1 MIAKRGISA
10 PNITMPNPFGP
21 NSPVIGFIL
30 ALAIGFLVGRTREPE
45 VGRPQRPGTRDFLII
60 ALLGAIAGHLAN
72 TGISIALLAATA
84 GALFLMRAHHPERS
98 GITTELAAIATFALG
113 GLCLTP
119 EREFA
124 AALGI
129 VLATILARRDQVR
142 RFVHEG
148 ISDQEFIDTLSFL
161 GIIFIIYPLL
171 PTGGYG
177 PFSFFDP
184 RRIWLFVIL
193 VSGVSFVGY
202 FLTKF
207 SDPVRGGLL
216 TAIVGALASTTAYT
230 IGISQAVEQAPESA
244 VPAARNALIANSI
257 LFPRMALI
265 VSPICPEL
273 ALAVVPAFGAMTLA
287 GFLSAFVL
295 TRKPGEQG
303 AGVSASIFRNPFAL
317 WPALKFGIVF
327 TAVLFLTHA
336 AKRLLGNSGQ
346 MLVSAISG
354 LVDVDA
360 ISLTLAGFVQ
370 SGTTTPRDAVVG
382 MTLAAGVNAIFK
394 SAIAQSSG
402 QAALYQRLIAGF
414 VIMFVAGAAVIVSV
428 DPGHF
433 AALMHRMQM

>member
-1 MIAKRGISA
+1 
-10 PNITMPNPFGP
+10 MPSLLAP

-45 VGRPQRPGTRDFLII
+45 IGKPQRPGTRDFLII
-60 ALLGAIAGHLAN
+60 ALLGAIAGHMAN
-72 TGISIALLAATA
+72 PAISIALLAATT
-84 GALFLMRAHHPERS
+84 GALLMMRAHHPERS
-98 GITTELAAIATFALG
+98 GITTELAAISTFALG
-113 GLCLTP
+113 ALCLTP
-119 EREFA
+119 DREFA

-129 VLATILARRDQVR
+129 VLATILARKDQLR
-142 RFVHEG
+142 RFVHED

-171 PTGGYG
+171 PSGGYG
-177 PFSFFDP
+177 PFGFFDP

-202 FLTKF
+202 FLSKF
-207 SDPVRGGLL
+207 TDPVRGGLL
-216 TAIVGALASTTAYT
+216 TAVVGALASTTAYT
-230 IGISQAVEQAPESA
+230 IGISRAVEEAPESA

-265 VSPICPEL
+265 VAPICPEL
-273 ALAVVPAFGAMTLA
+273 AMALVPAFGAMTLA
-287 GFLSAFVL
+287 GFLCAFVL
-295 TRKPGEQG
+295 ARAGEIK

-336 AKRLLGNSGQ
+336 AKHLLGNNGQ
-346 MLVSAISG
+346 MLVAAISG

-370 SGTTTPRDAVVG
+370 SGTTTPRDAVIG

-394 SAIAQSSG
+394 SVIAQSSG
-402 QAALYQRLIAGF
+402 QTAFYLRLIAGF
-414 VIMFVAGAAVIVSV
+414 VIMFAAGAAILAVV
-428 DPGHF
+428 DPARF
-433 AALMHRMQM
+433 ATILGELGK

>member
-1 MIAKRGISA
+1 MGFDSPSVIA
-10 PNITMPNPFGP
+10 MPNPFSP
-21 NSPVIGFIL
+21 DSPVIGFIL

-45 VGRPQRPGTRDFLII
+45 IGKPQRPGTRDFLII

-72 TGISIALLAATA
+72 PGISIALLAATT
-84 GALFLMRAHHPERS
+84 GALLMMRAHHPDRS
-98 GITTELAAIATFALG
+98 GITTELAAIATFAIG
-113 GLCLTP
+113 ALCLTQ

-129 VLATILARRDQVR
+129 VLATILARRDQLR

-148 ISDQEFIDTLSFL
+148 ISDEEFIDTLSFL

-171 PTGGYG
+171 PTGDYG
-177 PFSFFDP
+177 PFHFFDP

-207 SDPVRGGLL
+207 TDPVRGGLL
-216 TAIVGALASTTAYT
+216 TAVVGALASTTAYT
-230 IGISQAVEQAPESA
+230 IGISRAVEEAPESA
-244 VPAARNALIANSI
+244 VPAARNALIGNSI

-265 VSPICPEL
+265 VAPICPEL
-273 ALAVVPAFGAMTLA
+273 AMALIPAFGAMTLA
-287 GFLSAFVL
+287 GFLSAFAL
-295 TRKPGEQG
+295 GRPGKQE

-327 TAVLFLTHA
+327 TAVLLFTRT
-336 AKRLLGNSGQ
+336 AKHFLGNSGQ
-346 MLVSAISG
+346 MLVSGISG

-360 ISLTLAGFVQ
+360 ISLTLAGFVR

-382 MTLAAGVNAIFK
+382 LTLAAGVNAIFK
-394 SAIAQSSG
+394 SVIAQRSG
-402 QAALYQRLIAGF
+402 QTAFYLRLIAGF
-414 VIMFVAGAAVIVSV
+414 VIMFAVGAALLAVV

-433 AALMHRMQM
+433 AALLGELGK